1 MGDQRILDAAMEMG
15 RKLKRR
21 RYYTDTAKFDLR
33 CGRCGVGLVGEK
45 QAREHAKE
53 TGHVEFG

>member
-1 MGDQRILDAAMEMG
+1 MEMG